1 MSNLSSDVENLKKNY
16 REIFL
21 KTSEEIN
28 RRIEKMTQDE
38 LVKFLEED
46 ILKEL
51 YDKQIKMLETRKDFH
66 CSGCASCCKLACSE
80 FSLSELQQKSQNGDN
95 FATQFISVF
104 VPYNTEDEAREIY
117 PEYFQLL
124 KEKAQDEP
132 VYFYHC
138 PKVTAD
144 NRCPDYENRPQI
156 CRDFPDNP
164 IGFLPKMCGFS
175 LWKAQTEPK
184 ALELHATFEIV
195 NFYKNKFAQ

>member
-1 MSNLSSDVENLKKNY
+1 MSNLSSDVENLKKSY

-21 KTSEEIN
+21 KTSEEFN
-28 RRIEKMTQDE
+28 LRIEKMTPDE
-38 LVKFLEED
+38 FVKFLNED

-51 YDKQIKMLETRKDFH
+51 YDKQIKMLESRKDFD
-66 CSGCASCCKLACSE
+66 CAGCASCCKLACSE
-80 FSLSELQQKSQNGDN
+80 FSPSQLQQKSQNGDN
-95 FATQFISVF
+95 FASQFISVF
-104 VPYNTEDEAREIY
+104 IPYNSEEEAREIY

-138 PKVTAD
+138 PKVTED

-164 IGFLPKMCGFS
+164 IGFLPKTCGF
-175 LWKAQTEPK
+175 LDWKEQTESE

-195 NFYKNKFAQ
+195 NFYKNKLT